1 MGNALYR
8 TYRSKTLDEVIGQS
22 HITDTLKRALKENRI
37 SHAYL
42 LTGPRG
48 VGKTSVARIL
58 AREVNGLSVSEAENH
73 LDIVEID
80 AASNRRIDEIRD
92 LREKV
97 HVAPAQATYKVYI
110 IDEAHMLTKEAFN
123 ALLKTL
129 EEPPEHAIFILATT
143 EYHKLPE
150 TIISRTQRFAF
161 HPISTDDIAA
171 HLKQI
176 AKKESI
182 HIQDDALTLLA
193 EHSGGSFRDS
203 LSLLDQIRHNDSKED
218 ITTEDVSI
226 LLGLAPDAL
235 IDDLFDAVQNQSA
248 EKILDTTEA
257 IRQQSIHPS
266 QVAQD
271 ISKRIRTNIIKNK
284 SYSITL
290 ITLLK
295 SLLYVPSAP
304 DQLIALELALLET
317 VVSPSQT
324 ESHNSRKAQSIVPL
338 KQHVAAPT
346 KKPKNQP
353 KNEQA
358 EKTEEVA
365 QNAPES
371 PKKPAQNK
379 TSPTAEQSAD
389 KVWQDI
395 VNKLKGKHNTLYG
408 MARMAHA
415 TYKDNSFE
423 LTCKFAFHVKR
434 LSDSQHKKILLAE
447 LRKHYGDS
455 VDLNCIVADKPNAQ
469 PRDQK
474 RPDIANSGE
483 EIENISN
490 IFGSAE
496 VLES

>member
-8 TYRSKTLDEVIGQS
+8 TYRSKTFDEVIGQA
-22 HITDTLKRALKENRI
+22 HITDTLKRAIKEKRI

-58 AREVNGLSVSEAENH
+58 AREVNGLSSEETDNH

-161 HPISTDDIAA
+161 HPIKTEDIAK
-171 HLKQI
+171 HLGQI

-182 HIQDDALTLLA
+182 NIQDSALTLLA

-203 LSLLDQIRHNDSKED
+203 LSLLDQIRHNDGKEA
-218 ITTEDVSI
+218 ISTGDVAT
-226 LLGLAPDAL
+226 LLGLAPGSL
-235 IDDLFDAVQNQSA
+235 IDELLDGVQNQSA
-248 EKILDTTEA
+248 EEILQKTEI
-257 IRQQSIHPS
+257 IRKQSIHPS

-271 ISKRIRTNIIKNK
+271 ISKRLREDIIQNK
-284 SYSITL
+284 SYSATSIK
-290 ITLLK
+290 LLK
-295 SLLYVPSAP
+295 DLLYVPSAP

-317 VVSPSQT
+317 ITTPSQAKNTSNSEVREQSSPKQNKTAPAEHT
-324 ESHNSRKAQSIVPL
+324 ETLPKET
-338 KQHVAAPT
+338 PT
-346 KKPKNQP
+346 KKS
-353 KNEQA
+353 EA
-358 EKTEEVA
+358 TTEKQSE
-365 QNAPES
+365 
-371 PKKPAQNK
+371 
-379 TSPTAEQSAD
+379 PTKEPVQKDITPTEQSAEG
-389 KVWQDI
+389 VWRDI
-395 VNKLKGKHNTLYG
+395 VGKLKGKHNTLYG
-408 MARMAHA
+408 MARMARA
-415 TYKDNSFE
+415 SYEDNAFE
-423 LTCKFAFHVKR
+423 LSCKFAFHVKR
-434 LSDSQHKKILLAE
+434 LSDSQHKKILLNE
-447 LRKHYGDS
+447 LRQHYGDS
-455 VDLNCIVADKPNAQ
+455 VSLHCVVADKPKKQSTDN
-469 PRDQK
+469 K
-474 RPDIANSGE
+474 RPEIADSDNE
-483 EIENISN
+483 LETISN